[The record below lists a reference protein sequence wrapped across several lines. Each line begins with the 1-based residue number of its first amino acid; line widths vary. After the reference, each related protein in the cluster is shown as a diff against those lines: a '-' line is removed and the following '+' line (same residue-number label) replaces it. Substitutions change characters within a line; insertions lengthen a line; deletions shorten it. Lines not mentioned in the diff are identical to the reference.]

1 MLRKHAVSLALLLP
15 AREAAAARLD
25 GQTICDYYAAERF
38 GASNATTQL
47 RLMQSIVSLAYA
59 GVDSQNTGIFNWGTA
74 GESIGRADRDGRKQ
88 KPGSTLF
95 SHWYFA
101 FGKIYS
107 CSEYKSFAEAFDPLN
122 PAYVHK
128 YMDLNQTH
136 IGYFIEQLISASQ
149 SFGFS
154 DTDATTLSNYMNSKY
169 NLRCIPPDHDQLTS
183 ICLARDCPLAAPAPK
198 CDAYNDIPIR
208 GVGVG
213 SSGGSSGGSSN
224 NGSTTTTAAAAT
236 SSTGSSAPSPSST
249 AAAGGGHSSSSSS
262 SSSGLSAGAIAG
274 IAIGAAAVVLLALAL
289 GLFFRRQTK
298 PRAGVDPGGAQTV
311 GDYPASLPQSP
322 PPHSINT
329 LSGYYDQ
336 SANHSYVSPRLGSP
350 PPPKWPEHS
359 SPVQELGTVG
369 HETASATTP
378 VMTNG
383 GFGFAS
389 AVATSPVQQHP
400 PAPAPAP
407 DVLVGGIAEMESP
420 EPPSGWDHYA
430 NRA

>member
-1 MLRKHAVSLALLLP
+1 M
-15 AREAAAARLD
+15 
-25 GQTICDYYAAERF
+25 
-38 GASNATTQL
+38 
-47 RLMQSIVSLAYA
+47 
-59 GVDSQNTGIFNWGTA
+59 
-74 GESIGRADRDGRKQ
+74 
-88 KPGSTLF
+88 
-95 SHWYFA
+95 
-101 FGKIYS
+101 
-107 CSEYKSFAEAFDPLN
+107 N